1 MSSYILG
8 TSHAYLSYIFG
19 KSKTY
24 SINIS
29 DMSKKH
35 LKPISNISQAY
46 LWQIMG
52 IPYSCIWHFLYMSQI
67 YLWHISGKFLF
78 LIFQLILI
86 SLISIASQERNFVL
100 VYILQWFILLMTKSL
115 PSSLNL
121 QGSSSWSACQ
131 FRLVFLTN
139 LTSSRGNA
147 LHFTQVCSFC
157 SFQV

>member
-100 VYILQWFILLMTKSL
+100 VYPQIAI
-115 PSSLNL
+115 
-121 QGSSSWSACQ
+121 
-131 FRLVFLTN
+131 
-139 LTSSRGNA
+139 LTSGWFQKYAILMPGQCQKNA
-147 LHFTQVCSFC
+147 TVRVLKVSLLWKWK
-157 SFQV
+157 